1 MIRVDM
7 LMGHRLL
14 LGLYEIV
21 TNKVSAL
28 LAKLLAVQMLGF
40 FLSLNVFLKKKT
52 VLKRL
57 KSQIF
62 PVFFYFLNN

>member
-28 LAKLLAVQMLGF
+28 LAKLLAVQMLVF
-40 FLSLNVFLKKKT
+40 FLSLNVFLKK
-52 VLKRL
+52 R
-57 KSQIF
+57 QF
-62 PVFFYFLNN
+62 